1 MVRAAVL
8 LACCCALPASA
19 QQAQTL
25 DNAQLAAKF
34 AATASAAPEVPF
46 FPPTEAD
53 EWYTVTIANVSVGY
67 MHTTVATMADR
78 VQTMEVM
85 DVQVSRGVDTSRM
98 AFETIFEET
107 LLQVAAPELV
117 GGSELSERT
126 GGVKIMAYDQR
137 FANSEVKMNASIDE
151 QKGVTLVSYN
161 GEKAH
166 TSDLDLPEEAWL
178 GRMRA
183 RLAFTKRC
191 RLGETKIT
199 VQTMRP
205 ELGPRVVNLTSTL
218 VDIYPVWDG
227 TAMVDAS
234 VWSVQISGV
243 PVNMSE
249 AYPLEGPLRCY
260 RMLHMALDMPFG
272 YLLASIDTQTNALI
286 AAEDDPNR
294 KLPELVYTMFVTMS
308 SPIPDV
314 YEARMV
320 QLAVRVKGD
329 KKPESF
335 ELPSG
340 GFQRVVPIDE
350 DKNQLHV
357 TIDLQDPQKAT
368 AAELVDP
375 EYRAPS
381 AMVDSSDEVV
391 IELSHQVDAALRKEG
406 FRLPKGKDKDLP
418 PRTQLALTYALRDLV
433 HSHIS
438 SKHLSTAYA
447 SASETVRTGSG
458 DCTEHAVLLA
468 ALLKARSIPARVCH
482 GLVYVEQGG
491 SAISGMSEGGG
502 AEANADSDDLGERV
516 VRTEVKAD
524 GSAAAGKNAGGNAAD
539 AAAAEVPHPAT
550 DAVAAANAE
559 KARKANPEA
568 RGQFGWH
575 MWSQAMVNG
584 RWIDLD
590 ATLHVSFSVGH
601 VLVGTSSMSDKEAHN
616 NHMQMAAL
624 IGNLEIDLLGFSH
637 EWKQQ

>member
-1 MVRAAVL
+1 MLAA
-8 LACCCALPASA
+8 CAI
-19 QQAQTL
+19 
-25 DNAQLAAKF
+25 AQLATLDGEQVKAKF
-34 AATASAAPEVPF
+34 AEHAQPAPKTPF
-46 FPPTEAD
+46 LPPPEAD

-67 MHTTVATMADR
+67 MHTTVETTGDH

-98 AFETIFEET
+98 AFETVFQET
-107 LLQVAAPELV
+107 PLSSAAPAQVMPE
-117 GGSELSERT
+117 GTDRT
-126 GGVKIMAYDQR
+126 GGVKVMAYDQR
-137 FANSEVKMNASIDE
+137 FANSEVKMNASI
-151 QKGVTLVSYN
+151 QQSGLTLISYN
-161 GEKAH
+161 GEKEH
-166 TSDLDLPEEAWL
+166 TSEMELPEEAWL

-183 RLAFTKRC
+183 RLAFTERC
-191 RLGETKIT
+191 RQGETQIV

-218 VDIYPVWDG
+218 VDIRPVWDG
-227 TAMVDAS
+227 AAMVDAS
-234 VWSVQISGV
+234 VWAVQISGV

-272 YLLASIDTQTNALI
+272 YLLASIDTEKNALR

-294 KLPELVYTMFVTMS
+294 KLPELVYTMFVTLS

-320 QLAVRVKGD
+320 QLRVRVKGD

-335 ELPSG
+335 TLPSAG
-340 GFQRVVPIDE
+340 YQNVVQIDSSS
-350 DKNQLHV
+350 DLHV
-357 TIDLQDPQKAT
+357 TLDLQAPLLAT
-368 AAELVDP
+368 AEDLANP
-375 EYRAPS
+375 EYMAPS
-381 AMVDSSDEVV
+381 AMVDSSDEV
-391 IELSHQVDAALRKEG
+391 IISLSHQVDAELRAQGHKL
-406 FRLPKGKDKDLP
+406 RAKKLAPQS
-418 PRTQLALTYALRDLV
+418 QLALAYALRDLV

-447 SASETVRTGSG
+447 SASETARTGSG

-468 ALLKARSIPARVCH
+468 ALLKARGIPARVCH
-482 GLVYVEQGG
+482 GLVYVEQGAN
-491 SAISGMSEGGG
+491 AISGV
-502 AEANADSDDLGERV
+502 ADLNDDDDLGERV
-516 VRTEVKAD
+516 VRAEVSAKD
-524 GSAAAGKNAGGNAAD
+524 GSAAAVDGGG
-539 AAAAEVPHPAT
+539 AAAVDGGAAGAQPKAHPAT
-550 DAVAAANAE
+550 DAVGAANAE
-559 KARKANPEA
+559 KHRAANPDA

-590 ATLHVSFSVGH
+590 ATLHVPFSVGH

-624 IGNLEIDLLGFSH
+624 IGNLEIDMLGFSH
-637 EWKQQ
+637 EWKQ